1 MIANPFNTAL
11 GFPVSVQTALLPL
24 LVLAL
29 LSAIPAAR
37 QPASIKN
44 ATIWEAMIRALTVTY
59 FLCAVFVAIPLF
71 ERILAGFVTTLP
83 LVTEFTIGL
92 SRTIREFASTPVGAA
107 GVVLCF
113 VAAVAT
119 DTTIYSRLAAK
130 DVSQSRRVSIIVSV
144 ITLVTLGVMAIS
156 LVHPLINLH
165 NDFS

>member
-1 MIANPFNTAL
+1 VGSF
-11 GFPVSVQTALLPL
+11 FV
-24 LVLAL
+24 
-29 LSAIPAAR
+29 IPR
-37 QPASIKN
+37 FG
-44 ATIWEAMIRALTVTY
+44 AT
-59 FLCAVFVAIPLF
+59 
-71 ERILAGFVTTLP
+71 LAGFVTTLP

-130 DVSQSRRVSIIVSV
+130 DVSQSRRFSIIVSV